1 MKNILLVI
9 ALLILSGCNPNIQLR
24 PSEWLCTKIEQ
35 RDSVKYIQTGK
46 FPIVTNAK
54 TNMCVQWSRVE

>member
-1 MKNILLVI
+1 MKKILLVTV
-9 ALLILSGCNPNIQLR
+9 LGVLSGCNPNIQLS

-46 FPIVTNAK
+46 FPIVTNGK
-54 TNMCVQWSRVE
+54 TNMCVQWSMMQ